1 MMRAGPAGPRPSSP
15 GRAPYC
21 GGMSERML
29 EIVRTADDRF
39 LATVDERRDPVEVTS
54 WDDVR
59 RLRGKHHLVDHWAE
73 GAREAFI
80 DAHGHPFDSWWG
92 SLSAACAD
100 ALRRD
105 PHGAVPP
112 EHHAEVK
119 RALLHQP
126 RQQGLELEGS
136 SFSPELRAYLAAKQ
150 T

>member
-1 MMRAGPAGPRPSSP
+1 
-15 GRAPYC
+15 
-21 GGMSERML
+21 MSERML

>member
-1 MMRAGPAGPRPSSP
+1 
-15 GRAPYC
+15 
-21 GGMSERML
+21 ML
-29 EIVRTADDRF
+29 EIVRSSDDRF
-39 LATVDERRDPVEVTS
+39 LATVDERRDVVEVRS

-80 DAHGHPFDSWWG
+80 ALHGHPFDAWWE
-92 SLSAACAD
+92 SLSSACAD

-105 PHGAVPP
+105 PHGAVPA

-119 RALLHQP
+119 RTLVHQP

-136 SFSPELRAYLAAKQ
+136 SFSAELRAYLAAKQ
-150 T
+150 H